1 MFTAFTAACIA
12 SVALATSV
20 NLTSALANSSENEL
34 DHKMY
39 DSTALIEQNNENES
53 VRRKVTCLTARH
65 PDDPCY
71 FRSKVYMKKP
81 RTKKLIDLWSK
92 ILPNSSVVEKPADFM
107 WAEFPQ
113 MFTQSSIGAFCNV
126 SDTIQPNRMKVSHT

>member
-1 MFTAFTAACIA
+1 MRFISLLALTA
-12 SVALATSV
+12 
-20 NLTSALANSSENEL
+20 
-34 DHKMY
+34 
-39 DSTALIEQNNENES
+39 STALAEQDFVPGLGEDNENEDS
-53 VRRKVTCLTARH
+53 RGLRKVTCLTARH